1 MKSPSFI
8 YLKLR
13 FSRLALSTCVLRRL
27 STTETNHGKKSNKI
41 HHENLGACA
50 HALTLVAFGP
60 FELGAWLCACAVPSK
75 VRALPYFPST
85 KVGP

>member
-13 FSRLALSTCVLRRL
+13 FSRLALSTRVLRRL
-27 STTETNHGKKSNKI
+27 STTERNHGKKSNKI
-41 HHENLGACA
+41 HHENLGACP

-60 FELGAWLCACAVPSK
+60 FEL
-75 VRALPYFPST
+75 
-85 KVGP
+85 